1 MRSKKSILALYQII
15 LCAVLYNLLINQQ
28 ILRYF
33 YTKVDYFTIALIIDI
48 TEKPLRSCDAHWNID
63 QLSNAFC

>member
-1 MRSKKSILALYQII
+1 MHGASKCNSYALEKKVYLYQII
-15 LCAVLYNLLINQQ
+15 LCAILYNLLINQQ

-48 TEKPLRSCDAHWNID
+48 TEKPLRSCDAH
-63 QLSNAFC
+63 